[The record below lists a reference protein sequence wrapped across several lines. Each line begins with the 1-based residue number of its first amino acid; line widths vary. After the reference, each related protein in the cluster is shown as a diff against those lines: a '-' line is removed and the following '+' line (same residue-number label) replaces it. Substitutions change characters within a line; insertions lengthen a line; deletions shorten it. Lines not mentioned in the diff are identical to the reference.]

1 MLFTHQKTFAG
12 YDMSESQRSGQHSDR
27 SGGSGPRLCGHN
39 AAQESQPLNIRSS
52 VSSRKVDT
60 TIMFYLFK
68 IKLGVNVPLC
78 LDQGLTIISNHKMSH
93 EHSES

>member
-1 MLFTHQKTFAG
+1 MLFTHQNTFAG

-27 SGGSGPRLCGHN
+27 SGGSGPRLCRHN

-60 TIMFYLFK
+60 TYHVMFYLSK
-68 IKLGVNVPLC
+68 IKLGVNVPLRNVLC
-78 LDQGLTIISNHKMSH
+78 CSNSKRVWTKA
-93 EHSES
+93 